1 MSVDL
6 DKTYDAI
13 VVGSGAAGGVAAKEL
28 TEGGLEVLLLE
39 AGPKLDPSTFLSHRW
54 PYEMPF
60 RGFDKPSDKEKI
72 YPNQWTSS
80 EYTRPLYIDE
90 REHPY
95 TTTPGTSWIW
105 VRSRCVGGK
114 ILHWSRNA
122 RRLSDYDFKAAD
134 RDGYG
139 ENWPITYEELAP
151 YYDKHESFVGVSASI
166 ENIPHLPDG
175 KYLPPFPLNCG
186 ERIVQKVA
194 PTLGLGMRVIP
205 KRAAMRSRSINGL
218 AACHHCGHC
227 GRGCDIGVFWNSISD
242 TLPAAAK
249 LGRLTLR
256 PDAVVREIV
265 VDNNGSPRG
274 VSFVDRLSKENYEA
288 KGRVV
293 VLGASALESTRIMLN
308 SISRFWPDGIANS
321 SGVLGHYLM
330 DNIGGPNV
338 SGLLPQLRD
347 REVVN
352 EDGKASGVDIVPYRN
367 IDSRHPKFIRSY
379 VHEGGSG
386 ARAFPYFARSIS
398 GYGQKFKRTVRSYY
412 TAPIAF
418 GTRGEML
425 ARFENYVGI
434 DKDVVDAWGIPVLK
448 FHCRM
453 SDNEREMAKDAVQNL
468 KALMEALGAEHVSVR
483 DRLMDPGFAIHCMGT
498 ARMGADPRKSV
509 LNKFNQAHDVKNLF
523 VVDGACFV
531 TSGGYGPTLTIG
543 ALAARA
549 SDYIVNQMK
558 TGEL

>member
-1 MSVDL
+1 MTLDL
-6 DKTYDAI
+6 KKTYDAI
-13 VVGSGAAGGVAAKEL
+13 VVGTGAAGGVAAKEL
-28 TEGGLEVLLLE
+28 TEGGLDVLVLE
-39 AGPKLDPSTFLSHRW
+39 AGPKLEPSTFLSHRW

-60 RGFDKPSDKEKI
+60 RGFDKPGDKDKI
-72 YPNQWTSS
+72 YPHQWTSS

-95 TTTPGTSWIW
+95 TTAPGTSWIW

-139 ENWPITYEELAP
+139 ENWPITYKDLAP
-151 YYDKHESFVGVSASI
+151 FYDKLESFVGVSASI

-218 AACHHCGHC
+218 AACHYCGHC
-227 GRGCDIGVFWNSISD
+227 GRGCDIGAFWNSISD
-242 TLPAAAK
+242 TIPAAAAT
-249 LGRLTLR
+249 GRLTLR
-256 PDAVVREIV
+256 TDAVVRKIV
-265 VDNNGSPRG
+265 VDNNGKPRG
-274 VSFVDRLSKENYEA
+274 VSFVDRLSKKDYKV
-288 KGRVV
+288 KGRVI

-308 SISRFWPDGIANS
+308 SVSRHWPDGIANS

-330 DNIGGPNV
+330 DNIGGPSI

-386 ARAFPYFARSIS
+386 ARAFPSFARSMS

-412 TAPIAF
+412 TTSIGF

-425 ARFENYVGI
+425 ARFENYVEI
-434 DKDVVDAWGIPVLK
+434 DRDVADAWGIPVLK
-448 FHCRM
+448 FNCRM
-453 SDNEREMAKDAVQNL
+453 SDNEREMAKDSIQNL
-468 KALMEALGAEHVSVR
+468 KALMEALGAENVNVR
-483 DRLMDPGFAIHCMGT
+483 DRLMSPGYAIHGMGT
-498 ARMGADPRKSV
+498 ARMGADPKKSV
-509 LNKFNQAHDVKNLF
+509 LNQFNQAHDLKNLF

-531 TSGGYGPTLTIG
+531 TSGGYGPTLSIG